1 MNKKRASPGGRRS
14 RRPRQ
19 GRRAA
24 RGPRVRALPGFGDGY
39 GNGYR
44 EGVQAGLQSFD
55 TLFDGTSI
63 IIPTFNQ
70 QELLRRCINSIV
82 RHTEPSYEII
92 VVDNGSTD
100 GTAEYL
106 KKLGGTVRYR
116 ALERNLGFAGAC
128 NIGLM
133 MAKGQT
139 LMLLNNDTLVTENW
153 LDNLLA
159 CLNSDPDIGM
169 VGPVTNFISGEQQI
183 PVPYSEIHDMQAFA
197 AGFNRRNPDR
207 WQETERLVGFCV
219 LMRRETFL
227 RVGYLDEG
235 FELGNFEDDDF
246 NIRVRLLGQRLVIAG
261 DTFIHHVGSVSI
273 RALGDG
279 FNQIHTKNE
288 RYYLD
293 KWRGWQ
299 QWAGIGIA
307 ASQPAEDG
315 RSGSRP
321 PLGLSV
327 LFPSG
332 IAVQAADANVYW
344 VEGGER
350 RRVEGVLPFESVKL
364 SRIDL
369 RRWPI
374 GEPIA
379 AEEAAARWSGAAADA
394 AGSLGR
400 ACAVALL
407 PDGTAYYL
415 EGDTA
420 RRVLGPAAL
429 RSWNLHLKPMAE
441 VSPEALAGWRSGAP
455 IIALP
460 KLLQA
465 L

>member
-1 MNKKRASPGGRRS
+1 MANVRSPSRGRR
-14 RRPRQ
+14 P
-19 GRRAA
+19 GRRRAK
-24 RGPRVRALPGFGDGY
+24 RSGPVVRQAPDYEDGY

-70 QELLRRCINSIV
+70 KDLLRRCINSIF
-82 RHTEPSYEII
+82 RNTEPSYEVI
-92 VVDNGSTD
+92 VIDNGSTD
-100 GTAEYL
+100 GTAGYL
-106 KKLGGTVRYR
+106 ASLGGAVRYK
-116 ALERNLGFAGAC
+116 ALDRNRGFAGAC

-133 MAKGQT
+133 MAKGRT

-159 CLNSDPDIGM
+159 CLDSDPGIGM

-183 PVPYSEIHDMQAFA
+183 LVPYADVQDMQPFA
-197 AGFNRRNPDR
+197 ASFNRHDPGR
-207 WQETERLVGFCV
+207 WRETDRLVGFCV
-219 LMRRETFL
+219 LLRRETFL
-227 RVGYLDEG
+227 KIGYLDEG
-235 FELGNFEDDDF
+235 FELGNFEDDDWD
-246 NIRVRLLGQRLVIAG
+246 IRVRLLGQRLMIAG
-261 DTFIHHVGSVSI
+261 DTFIHHFGSVSI

-279 FNQIHTKNE
+279 FQRIHTANE

-299 QWAGIGIA
+299 QVAGIGAA
-307 ASQPAEDG
+307 ASPDAAAEG
-315 RSGSRP
+315 GKPSV
-321 PLGLSV
+321 LGISE

-332 IAVQAADANVYW
+332 VAVQATGAESYW
-344 VEGGER
+344 IEGGER
-350 RRVEGVLPFESVKL
+350 RLVTGMLPFAAVKL

-369 RRWPI
+369 RRWPV
-374 GEPIA
+374 GAPIS
-379 AEEAAARWSGAAADA
+379 AEEAAASWSGERSVPI
-394 AGSLGR
+394 GGR
-400 ACAVALL
+400 TVGIALL
-407 PDGTAYYL
+407 PDGTAYHL

-429 RSWNLHLKPMAE
+429 NSWNLHLKPMAE
-441 VSPEALAGWRSGAP
+441 VPAEALASWRRGAP

-460 KLLQA
+460 KLHQA

>member
-1 MNKKRASPGGRRS
+1 MGKVQAAGRR
-14 RRPRQ
+14 RRGV
-19 GRRAA
+19 GRGRAGGARAA
-24 RGPRVRALPGFGDGY
+24 RTAAGRSPGYRDGY

-63 IIPTFNQ
+63 IIPTYNQ
-70 QELLRRCINSIV
+70 KGLLRGCIDSIV

-100 GTAEYL
+100 GTADYL
-106 KKLGGTVRYR
+106 GSLGGAVRYR
-116 ALERNLGFAGAC
+116 VLERNLGFAGAC

-133 MAKGQT
+133 MAKGRT
-139 LMLLNNDTLVTENW
+139 LMLLNNDTLVTERW

-159 CLNSDPDIGM
+159 CLGSSPDIGL

-183 PVPYSEIHDMQAFA
+183 AVPYTDVHDLPAFA
-197 AGFNRRNPDR
+197 ADFNRLNPSR

-219 LMRRETFL
+219 LMRRELFL
-227 RVGYLDEG
+227 EVGYLDEG

-246 NIRVRLLGQRLVIAG
+246 NVRVRLLGRRLVIAG
-261 DTFIHHVGSVSI
+261 DTFIHHFGSVSI

-279 FNQIHTKNE
+279 FSRIHSANE

-293 KWRGWQ
+293 KWRGWRQ
-299 QWAGIGIA
+299 LIGSR
-307 ASQPAEDG
+307 ASRPDEEDG
-315 RSGSRP
+315 SP
-321 PLGLSV
+321 GLSEW
-327 LFPSG
+327 FPDG
-332 IAVQAADANVYW
+332 IAVQASDAAAYW
-344 VEGGER
+344 IEGGR
-350 RRVEGVLPFESVKL
+350 RRPVAGVLSIPAVRL

-369 RRWPI
+369 RRWPV

-379 AEEAAARWSGAAADA
+379 AEEAAARWEDAGA
-394 AGSLGR
+394 SLVGGR
-400 ACAVALL
+400 ACSVALL
-407 PDGTAYYL
+407 PDGTAYHV
-415 EGDTA
+415 EGDVA

-429 RSWNLHLKPMAE
+429 KGWNLHLKPMAE
-441 VSPEALAGWRSGAP
+441 LPPDALADLAQGRP
-455 IIALP
+455 IIAPP